1 MGYKLSRRVD
11 INSFDSW
18 LFYLKHSNYV
28 WYLNFSVFLSIFIF
42 EKISSKNLF
51 EINLKKLKKY
61 NLFFFIYILNC
72 YLIASLMSTKDIRFI
87 MPVFPL
93 LCIYLATF
101 INSNNN
107 KLFKSINK
115 KIILLITIFST
126 LLLSNDGLIV
136 KNLER
141 NSPND
146 WPHYEILNKLKNSNP
161 YLITTLAIL
170 PDTKEINTF
179 NLEAEAARQEVM

>member
-1 MGYKLSRRVD
+1 MFG
-11 INSFDSW
+11 II
-18 LFYLKHSNYV
+18 
-28 WYLNFSVFLSIFIF
+28 NFSVFLLIFIF

-51 EINLKKLKKY
+51 ETNIKKLKKY
-61 NLFFFIYILNC
+61 NLWFFIYILNC

-93 LCIYLATF
+93 LCIYIANF
-101 INSNNN
+101 INSKNN

-115 KIILLITIFST
+115 KIILLVTIFST
-126 LLLSNDGLIV
+126 LLVSNDGLIV

-141 NSPND
+141 IKNN
-146 WPHYEILNKLKNSNP
+146 WPHYEIMNKLKNSNP
-161 YLITTLAIL
+161 YLVTTLAVL

-179 NLEAEAARQEVM
+179 NLEAEAARQGVM